1 MEVIA
6 NRHRRDL
13 EFNVGHRVWLSTKHL
28 PLKVTS
34 RKLAALWTGPFMV
47 TERIGSVAYK
57 LDIPDHWNIHNVFH
71 VSQIKLCIGDVQQ
84 EQPIDVDG
92 SEEFEISRILGHRV
106 ARGQYQY
113 LCGWKGYDDYE
124 NSWVPAANMG
134 NAKELVRMYEKS
146 LSSSRQQKTR
156 GGSGVRP

>member
-13 EFNVGHRVWLSTKHL
+13 EFNVGQRVWLSTKHL

-71 VSQIKLCIGDVQQ
+71 VS
-84 EQPIDVDG
+84 
-92 SEEFEISRILGHRV
+92 
-106 ARGQYQY
+106 
-113 LCGWKGYDDYE
+113 
-124 NSWVPAANMG
+124 
-134 NAKELVRMYEKS
+134 
-146 LSSSRQQKTR
+146 
-156 GGSGVRP
+156 